1 MDALSGNEGGR
12 WRVCTQGSSYV
23 FDLDEWTVTRFP
35 GPTSRSS
42 VNDTTRPI
50 RRIVRCRVGANG
62 YWTMEAGVLKEDED
76 AFYWASTSVIRC
88 IERMNDHAGG
98 SGRTERE
105 PM

>member
-1 MDALSGNEGGR
+1 
-12 WRVCTQGSSYV
+12 
-23 FDLDEWTVTRFP
+23 
-35 GPTSRSS
+35 
-42 VNDTTRPI
+42 
-50 RRIVRCRVGANG
+50 
-62 YWTMEAGVLKEDED
+62 MEAGVLKEDED